1 MAEFMTLPLILIFF
15 ILNELEQDLE
25 TKDSFIVP
33 CKDLRLTVKKGFE
46 QNNHSTIQ
54 QLFFLIF
61 ATV

>member
-1 MAEFMTLPLILIFF
+1 MTLPLILIFF

-25 TKDSFIVP
+25 TKDSFIV
-33 CKDLRLTVKKGFE
+33 DLRLTVKKGFE
-46 QNNHSTIQ
+46 QNNHSIIQ

>member
-25 TKDSFIVP
+25 TKDSFIV
-33 CKDLRLTVKKGFE
+33 DLRLTVKKGFE
-46 QNNHSTIQ
+46 QNNHSIIQ